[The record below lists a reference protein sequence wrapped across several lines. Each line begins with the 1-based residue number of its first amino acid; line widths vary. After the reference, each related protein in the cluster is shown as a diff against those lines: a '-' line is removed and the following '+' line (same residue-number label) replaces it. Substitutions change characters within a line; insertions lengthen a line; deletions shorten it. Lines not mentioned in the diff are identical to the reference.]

1 MIYLIPLLSVLLGYA
16 VALIL
21 KPSKKKS
28 LKLLLAFSGA
38 FLLSL
43 TVLHL
48 LPEVY
53 ESSQHTENV
62 HTEEVHVHDEHDHD
76 NHAAEAHDHDNH
88 DHDAHAAHNHETH
101 EGHDHDIHDHD
112 AQIEDDGH
120 GHDHKHAN
128 NPIGLYIMA
137 GIVFQIILEYFSKG
151 AEHGHVH
158 GGHDHEH
165 SSMPWLLFI
174 SLCIHA
180 LLEGMPVHHHNEL
193 AWGIAIH
200 HFPIA
205 IILTAFFVNSG
216 LNKIAI
222 LLFMVAF
229 SAMTPLGTFASGQ
242 LDFLADYFTEISAVV
257 VGILFHISSTI
268 IFESGENH
276 RFNLAKLL
284 AIILGAVMAY
294 FL

>member
-1 MIYLIPLLSVLLGYA
+1 MIYLVPLLSVLLGYA
-16 VALIL
+16 AALIL
-21 KPSKKKS
+21 KPTNKKS

-38 FLLSL
+38 FLLAL

-53 ESSQHTENV
+53 ESSIHAQEIHAEAAHDHEAEAHAETHAEHNHDI
-62 HTEEVHVHDEHDHD
+62 HTEEHQDHDTAAIDADEPEHHDHS
-76 NHAAEAHDHDNH
+76 
-88 DHDAHAAHNHETH
+88 
-101 EGHDHDIHDHD
+101 
-112 AQIEDDGH
+112 
-120 GHDHKHAN
+120 N

-137 GIVFQIILEYFSKG
+137 GIIFQIILEYFSKG
-151 AEHGHVH
+151 AENGHVH
-158 GGHDHEH
+158 GGGHDHDHEH

-180 LLEGMPVHHHNEL
+180 LLEGMPVHHHNEM

-205 IILTAFFVNSG
+205 IILTAFFINSG
-216 LNKIAI
+216 LNRVAI

-229 SAMTPLGTFASGQ
+229 AAMTPLGTLASGQ
-242 LDFLADYFTEISAVV
+242 LLFLEDYFTEISAVV

-276 RFNLAKLL
+276 KFNLAKLL
-284 AIILGAVMAY
+284 VIIMGVVMAY

>member
-21 KPSKKKS
+21 KPSNKKS

-53 ESSQHTENV
+53 ESST
-62 HTEEVHVHDEHDHD
+62 HTEEVHTEAVQEHEAHNHVHATETQVHDDH
-76 NHAAEAHDHDNH
+76 EAHDHE
-88 DHDAHAAHNHETH
+88 AH
-101 EGHDHDIHDHD
+101 
-112 AQIEDDGH
+112 IEEDGH
-120 GHDHKHAN
+120 GHDHNHAN

-137 GIVFQIILEYFSKG
+137 GIIFQIVLEYFSKG

-158 GGHDHEH
+158 GGHDHDH
-165 SSMPWLLFI
+165 ASMPWLLFI

-205 IILTAFFVNSG
+205 IILTAFFINSG
-216 LNKIAI
+216 LNKAAI

-229 SAMTPLGTFASGQ
+229 SAMTPLGTFASGN
-242 LDFLADYFTEISAVV
+242 LEFLADYFTEISAVV